1 MTGTLALRGI
11 CYDTGTRYIGGVSSR
26 EPWHLDDVDRDMA
39 AIASELHC
47 NSVAVFGSDLDRLV
61 AAAGIAQRHG
71 LAVSLQLRPI
81 DTDRP
86 GLFEAV
92 AAAADACRTLAANGP
107 VTLNIGCELS
117 LFMRGFLPGRTF
129 LTRMKALAFLWPTL
143 PLINFRLNRVLN
155 AAAAMARPRFDGPI
169 TYAAGTWE
177 SVDWTPFDLVG
188 VDLYRDRENEK
199 SFAADL
205 DHYLAAGKPLVI
217 TEFGCCTF
225 EGAERLGG
233 GGWLAIDHGKDPPEV
248 KPGFVRSEQAQARL
262 IGEMIDLFAAAGVHG
277 AYVFTFMESGNDR
290 SDEPRLDLDTASYG
304 IVAPAPATPDGA
316 RLAWTPKLAF
326 HRVATSYAQL
336 ARAAAADR
344 QSGA

>member
-11 CYDTGTRYIGGVSSR
+11 CYDTGTRYVGGVSSR
-26 EPWHLDDVDRDMA
+26 EPWHLDDVERDMA
-39 AIASELHC
+39 AIASDLCC

-71 LAVSLQLRPI
+71 LAVSLQVRPI

-86 GLFEAV
+86 GLLEAV
-92 AAAADACRTLAANGP
+92 AAAAEACSRLAADGP

-143 PLINFRLNRVLN
+143 PLINFRLNRVLK
-155 AAAAMARPRFDGPI
+155 AAAAVARTRFDGPI

-188 VDLYRDRENEK
+188 VDLYRDRHNEK

-205 DHYLAAGKPLVI
+205 DQYLASGKPLVI

-233 GGWLAIDHGKDPPEV
+233 GGWLAIDHEKDPPEL
-248 KPGFVRSEQAQARL
+248 KPGLVRSEETQARL
-262 IGEMIDLFAAAGVHG
+262 IGELIDLFAAAGVHG
-277 AYVFTFMESGNDR
+277 AYVFTFIEPGNRR
-290 SDEPRLDLDTASYG
+290 SDAPRLDLDTASYG
-304 IVAPAPATPDGA
+304 LVAPAPATPEES
-316 RLAWTPKLAF
+316 RLEWTPKLAF
-326 HRVATSYAQL
+326 ETVAARYRAL
-336 ARAAAADR
+336 AR
-344 QSGA
+344 